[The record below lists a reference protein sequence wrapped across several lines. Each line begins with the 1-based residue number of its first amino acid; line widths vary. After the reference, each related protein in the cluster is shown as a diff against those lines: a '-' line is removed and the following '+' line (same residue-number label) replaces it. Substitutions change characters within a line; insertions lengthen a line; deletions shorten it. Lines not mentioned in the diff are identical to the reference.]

1 MLNNLPL
8 EYSSIEISNIAI
20 VAVARFAEIL
30 IITITTAE
38 KPRINQIY
46 YHRNNITI
54 EIFFRWNHKLAIVAV
69 GRFAE
74 TLILRKLHV
83 GRKDETFW

>member
-8 EYSSIEISNIAI
+8 EYSSIEISNTYSNCCCC
-20 VAVARFAEIL
+20 EICRNTH
-30 IITITTAE
+30 TITTAE